1 MSGLLRD
8 DLDPLAT
15 ASVPKLNKSQGT
27 LLENTVAAFD
37 AGLMQSGT
45 SEERYIKETWDPIVD
60 EIEAI
65 TGKSFKNPGDYLRPN
80 VFAILT
86 GEAMRGYGPAR
97 YSYETNEIEKF
108 VRDNRESLPEKMVV
122 SILDP
127 DRDTVWREAARDKYF
142 QEQQDLSDVTARSP
156 GLAAGAARLAGFI
169 AAGAEDPLNQAFMVT
184 PVGAS
189 RTFAGLM
196 LKEAIVNAGAEAI
209 QQPQIADWYASLGID
224 YSWQDFAEN
233 VGGAAAA
240 GAALPLAFRIGGQTV
255 RITAE
260 QAKQGAKVIS
270 DYIAKRDGRKPSSL
284 QGAEM
289 LSEQAD
295 AVVDANPLQPSQK
308 ADVEHNQRLR
318 EADIAIHN
326 GQIPKI
332 SERPESPVKV
342 PQDINDV
349 GVRGAGAEKF
359 NPADIQIDA
368 KTFQFKEGGDEFGV
382 TDRLAGIT
390 EWDPIKA
397 GTVIIYERAD
407 GGLFIADGHQRVGLA
422 KRIQEASPDQQ
433 VELLGYR
440 LREVDGVSTEEAMV
454 IAALKNISEGSGTII
469 DAAKIA
475 RIAPERLSG
484 PDFPKTSAFVKQAR
498 ALGNLDARAWGMV
511 KNEVVPA
518 NYGAAVGR
526 LIPQD
531 GDLQLAAMDV
541 LAKVEP
547 ANEFQAESIIRQV
560 MESGVTRETQE
571 SLFGE
576 EALTTS
582 LFLERAKVLDRAVKQ
597 LRKDR
602 GAFKNLITNAERLE
616 GEGNQL
622 ARQANERRANDDGKA
637 IALLQSQANRKGGLS
652 DALSAAARQA
662 KETGNF
668 NAAARSF
675 VEDVR
680 RAVDAGE
687 FDRAEV
693 SDAGRAFDFAEE
705 KPAIRTDADQQS
717 LDEFGDMF
725 GSGMERQAS
734 ALQEGLRQD
743 LTDQKIQMRD
753 LERLVKSGAAEEE
766 IINHPAIINAVEE
779 MYARPRTDQQ
789 PGFPQS
795 PEDTASIE
803 WFNNRRYITGVSNDA
818 TYEDTIKYLIKGAR
832 ELGWV
837 DDKLDFPVDGV
848 VKQRKAAI
856 ILGPPA
862 AGKSTIANP
871 LARKMNAAIVDADEA
886 KKVIPEYEGGIGA
899 NAVHEESSIL
909 SDVVFKVLMD
919 QGDNLVIPKVG
930 GKAASIER
938 TISMLKAKG
947 YEVELVD
954 MKVGPEEA
962 MKRMVARFIGTGRL
976 IPPDFVK
983 STGINPSKTYDSI
996 KAKGLADG
1004 YARIDNEG
1012 PKDAFKDV
1020 LEDTRNLFDGVELR
1034 LRRGGI
1040 ESGPEIRRVDRPAT
1054 VGESAESFERI
1065 DVPTIEDEF
1074 LDREF
1079 VIEVL
1084 DEFDADGNPVVRTVT
1099 SKQLFDE
1106 IEKDDAMIDALSRC
1120 PL

>member
-8 DLDPLAT
+8 ELDPLAT
-15 ASVPKLNKSQGT
+15 ASIPKLDKPEGT
-27 LLENTVAAFD
+27 LLENISGAFN
-37 AGLMQSGT
+37 AGLMQSGS
-45 SEERYIKETWDPIVD
+45 SEERYIQETWQPIVD
-60 EIEAI
+60 EIESI

-86 GEAMRGYGPAR
+86 GEAMRGYGDAR
-97 YSYETNEIEKF
+97 YSYETNDIEKF
-108 VRDNRESLPEKMVV
+108 VRQNRESLPEKVVV

-127 DRDTVWREAARDKYF
+127 DRDKVWREAARAKF
-142 QEQQDLSDVTARSP
+142 FEEQNELAELTERSP
-156 GLAAGAARLAGFI
+156 GLAAGAARLTGFI
-169 AAGAEDPLNQAFMVT
+169 ASGVEDPLNQAFMVT

-196 LKEAIVNAGAEAI
+196 LKEAVVNAGVEAI
-209 QQPQIADWYASLGID
+209 QQPQIADWYASLGLE

-233 VGGAAAA
+233 VGGAAVA
-240 GAALPLAFRIGGQTV
+240 GAGLPLAFRIGGQTV
-255 RITAE
+255 RLTAE
-260 QAKQGAKVIS
+260 QAKTGAKVIS
-270 DYIAKRDGRKPSSL
+270 DYIAKRDGKKPASL
-284 QGAEM
+284 EGAEM
-289 LSEQAD
+289 LSDAAD
-295 AVVDANPLQPSQK
+295 EVVATNPLVPSVK
-308 ADVEHNQRLR
+308 ADVEHNARLR
-318 EADIAIHN
+318 EAEIAIHN
-326 GQIPKI
+326 GKLPKI

-342 PQDINDV
+342 SQDINDV
-349 GVRGAGAEKF
+349 GVRSAGAEKF

-382 TDRLAGIT
+382 TDRLAGVT

-422 KRIQEASPDQQ
+422 KRIQEASPEQQ

-440 LREVDGVSTEEAMV
+440 LREVDGVSADEAMV
-454 IAALKNISEGSGTII
+454 IAALKNISEGSGTVI

-475 RIAPERLSG
+475 RISPELLAG
-484 PDFPKTSAFVKQAR
+484 PSFPKSSAFVKQAR
-498 ALGNLDARAWGMV
+498 ALGNLDDRAWGMV

-518 NYGAAVGR
+518 NYSAIVGR

-541 LAKVEP
+541 LSKVEP
-547 ANEFQAESIIRQV
+547 ANEFQAEAVIRQV

-576 EALTTS
+576 ETLTTS

-602 GAFKNLITNAERLE
+602 GAFKNLIDNAARLE

-622 ARQANERRANDDGKA
+622 ARQANERRATDDGKA
-637 IALLQSQANRKGGLS
+637 IALLQSQASRKGGLS

-680 RAVDAGE
+680 RSIDSGE

-693 SDAGRAFDFAEE
+693 SDVGRTFDFAEE
-705 KPAIRTDADQQS
+705 KPAIRTATEQES
-717 LDEFGDMF
+717 LDDFGDMF
-725 GSGMERQAS
+725 GPGVERQAQS
-734 ALQEGLRQD
+734 LDAGLRQD
-743 LTDQKIQMRD
+743 LSEPELQMRD
-753 LERLVKSGAAEEE
+753 LDRLARSGADEDT
-766 IINHPAIINAVEE
+766 IINHPAVIAAVED
-779 MYARPRTDQQ
+779 MQSRPRTDEQ

-795 PEDTASIE
+795 PDDDAAIE
-803 WFNNRRYITGVSNDA
+803 WFDNRRYIIDGSNEA
-818 TYEDTIKYLIKGAR
+818 TYDDTIKYLVKGAR

-837 DDKLDFPVDGV
+837 DDKLDFPTDGV
-848 VKQRKAAI
+848 MQQRKAAI

-871 LARKMNAAIVDADEA
+871 LARKMRAAIVDADEA
-886 KKVIPEYEGGIGA
+886 KKVMPEYEGGIGA
-899 NAVHEESSIL
+899 NAVHEESSLL
-909 SDVVFKVLMD
+909 SDIAFKLLMD

-938 TISMLKAKG
+938 TIALLKSKG
-947 YEVELVD
+947 YEVSIVD
-954 MKVGPEEA
+954 MKVGPTEA
-962 MKRMVARFIGTGRL
+962 MKRMIARFISTKRL
-976 IPPDFVK
+976 IPPDYVRA
-983 STGINPSKTYDSI
+983 TGDNPSKTYDAI
-996 KAKGLADG
+996 KQKGLADG

-1012 PKDAFKDV
+1012 PRDAFKDV
-1020 LEDTRNLFDGVELR
+1020 LEDTGNLFEGVELR
-1034 LRRGGI
+1034 LRRDGV
-1040 ESGPEIRRVDRPAT
+1040 ESGPEIGRTDRPAT
-1054 VGESAESFERI
+1054 VGAGAESVEQL
-1065 DVPTIEDEF
+1065 DVPRIQDDF
-1074 LDREF
+1074 LDQEF
-1079 VIEVL
+1079 PIEVL
-1084 DEFDADGNPVVRTVT
+1084 DEFDIDGNPVLRSVT
-1099 SKQLFDE
+1099 SRQLLDE
-1106 IEKDDAMIDALSRC
+1106 IDQDDAMIDAISRC